1 MGRGTRRKGGNRMK
15 NNDKI
20 QNFFSEQLKE
30 IKEYHNRVWGKTY
43 TEKSK
48 EWAINRCLELADFP
62 VTLEDIH
69 FEQIKC
75 KCGKDCFGYVCVNPQ
90 TKFFF
95 VVSVCDCEKG
105 GKNEN

>member
-1 MGRGTRRKGGNRMK
+1 MK

-30 IKEYHNRVWGKTY
+30 IKEYHNRIWGKTY
-43 TEKSK
+43 SENSK
-48 EWAINRCLELADFP
+48 EGAINRCLELADFP

-75 KCGKDCFGYVCVNPQ
+75 KCGKDCFGYVCVNPKD
-90 TKFFF
+90 KFFF
-95 VVSVCDCEKG
+95 CVAVCDCEKG
-105 GKNEN
+105 GKG